1 MDTTFDHTQERFIL
15 YLCESIL
22 KLLEKNSMSGLLKAF
37 FFFYPDLNTNSMTV
51 ARSYQ
56 DVLVKGVP
64 FVLL

>member
-1 MDTTFDHTQERFIL
+1 
-15 YLCESIL
+15 
-22 KLLEKNSMSGLLKAF
+22 MSGLLKAFFLF

-64 FVLL
+64 FVLLERFQGAYHKVSIGYKPV